1 MKLLLFY
8 FGIWSIILWKKFIN
22 KLFTTNNLP
31 YSVNSTTKIDIY
43 NEYECK
49 DNIENIDKYNK
60 KLINYSIYYVI
71 IINILLFIIL
81 YKNYLL
87 LYDKKNPSKLL
98 LNISENQIISDET
111 FIII

>member
-1 MKLLLFY
+1 
-8 FGIWSIILWKKFIN
+8 
-22 KLFTTNNLP
+22 
-31 YSVNSTTKIDIY
+31 
-43 NEYECK
+43 
-49 DNIENIDKYNK
+49 
-60 KLINYSIYYVI
+60 
-71 IINILLFIIL
+71 L